1 MVRLPTETPETL
13 TNPGQLDETAIAEP
27 SRVSVPADAEELMQV
42 IADCAERGE
51 AVYPQGGRTAWN
63 YGGLPIRSGL
73 TLDTRSLD
81 KVIDYPFEDMTITV
95 EAGMTLGRL
104 QAILAE
110 NNQYLPIDPPN
121 AETATLGGIM
131 ATGWTGPRRH
141 QALRPRDQL
150 IGVAF
155 VDGMGQL
162 LKGGGRVV
170 KNVAGYDFPKLLS
183 GSMGT
188 LGIISQLTFKV
199 RPRPESTALA
209 WVRLP
214 DADALGQLLDRLN
227 LSATRPTCIEVC
239 NRHRAEEV
247 GLPAGLQS
255 ASFVA
260 AIGFDESAKA
270 VDWQCEKIAAELPDT
285 AELDILKDAAALPI
299 WKALTE
305 GHTGLDSAAAVV
317 ARVVT
322 RPGRLAA
329 FLGGLDSSAW
339 SVQAHGGQGIA
350 MLKAVDAISVDRA
363 RAFAELCET
372 AVSPWGGSVIWP
384 NLPDDWKPGFPIWG
398 RHRPDQDLM
407 AGIKLALDPKR
418 ILNPGRFLGLG

>member
-1 MVRLPTETPETL
+1 MVRLPTDTPETL
-13 TNPGQLDETAIAEP
+13 TNPPHPVSSDT
-27 SRVSVPADAEELMQV
+27 SRTIVPVDAEELMQV
-42 IADCAERGE
+42 VADCAERGE
-51 AVYPQGGRTAWN
+51 AVYPSGGKSAWN

-73 TLDTRSLD
+73 TLDTNSLG

-110 NNQYLPIDPPN
+110 NDQYLPIDPPN
-121 AETATLGGIM
+121 ADTATLGGVM

-150 IGVAF
+150 IGIAF
-155 VDGMGQL
+155 VDGVGQL

-183 GSMGT
+183 GSLGA
-188 LGIISQLTFKV
+188 LGIITQLTFKV
-199 RPRPESTALA
+199 RPRPESTAVA

-214 DADALGQLLDRLN
+214 DADALSQLLDTLN
-227 LSATRPTCIEVC
+227 HSATRPTCIEVC
-239 NRHRAEEV
+239 NRLRAEEV
-247 GLPAGLQS
+247 GKTAGLE
-255 ASFVA
+255 AAPFVA

-270 VDWQCEKIAAELPDT
+270 VAWQCDKIAAELPDT
-285 AELDILKDAAALPI
+285 AKLDILKDAASAPI

-305 GHTGLDSAAAVV
+305 GHSGLDSASAVV

-329 FLGGLDSSAW
+329 FLGGIDHAAW

-350 MLKAVDAISVDRA
+350 MLKAVDAIDIDQA
-363 RAFAELCET
+363 RGFAESSEAALG
-372 AVSPWGGSVIWP
+372 PWGGSIIWP
-384 NLPDDWKPGFPIWG
+384 SLPADWKPGFPIWG
-398 RHRPDQDLM
+398 RHRPEQDLM